1 MCRKPCHCGGR
12 ANLERWGW
20 RLGGG
25 EGGAGRA
32 RDGVKTF
39 AQENTMELGLSVKVV
54 FRARPGGPG
63 VLEEH
68 GASGEQH
75 ACVSYCL
82 SSWLMS

>member
-54 FRARPGGPG
+54 FRAGLGGGALESWSSMEPLGNSMHVSHIVSHPG
-63 VLEEH
+63 
-68 GASGEQH
+68 
-75 ACVSYCL
+75 
-82 SSWLMS
+82 